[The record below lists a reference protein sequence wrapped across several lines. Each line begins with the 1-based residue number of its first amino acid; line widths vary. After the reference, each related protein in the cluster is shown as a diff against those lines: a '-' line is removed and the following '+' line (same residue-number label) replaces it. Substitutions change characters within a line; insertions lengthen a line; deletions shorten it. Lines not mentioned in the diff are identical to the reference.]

1 MGFPGRGCDERG
13 MRFLPFL
20 RANAPFLFAGF
31 MLSFLSGFGQTYFI
45 SVFAAEIRETNGL
58 GHGDWGALYAACT
71 MASAFVMLWSGALTD
86 RFRVRHLGTAV
97 LALLTLA
104 CLLMATGPTGWL
116 LPVAIFAL
124 RLFGQGM
131 VVQTAGVAMSRWFVA
146 SRGRALAVAALGFS
160 VGEVVMPLGFV
171 WLKSVLHWQSLWLVA
186 ALVIALSLPVIWR
199 LLRLERTPQSIAA
212 ENDAPGM
219 GNRHWTRGDM
229 LRHPLFWCVLPAL
242 IGPACFITAFFFQQV
257 HLAEVKGWSHLGL
270 VATFP
275 AYTAASVA
283 AMFAG
288 GWALDRWGTARL
300 MPVYILPLGLFFAVF
315 PLIDTLPFATLAM
328 AIMGLTSGAQLT
340 VSMAFWAEFYGT
352 RHLGAIRAT
361 VASAM
366 VLATAIGPALSGLL
380 IDGGYPL
387 PAQMPLYAAW
397 FMLASA
403 LLFWR
408 IRSDRSALPARA

>member
-1 MGFPGRGCDERG
+1 MS
-13 MRFLPFL
+13 FLSFL

-31 MLSFLSGFGQTYFI
+31 LLSFLSGFGQTYFI
-45 SVFAAEIRETNGL
+45 SVFAAEIRALNGL
-58 GHGDWGALYAACT
+58 GHGEWGALYAACT

-86 RFRVRHLGTAV
+86 RFRVRHLGSAV
-97 LALLTLA
+97 LALLALA

-116 LPVAIFAL
+116 LPLGIFAL

-131 VVQTAGVAMSRWFVA
+131 VVQTAGVAMARWFVA

-171 WLKSVLHWQSLWLVA
+171 WLKSLLHWQSLWLVA
-186 ALVIALSLPVIWR
+186 ALIIAASLPVIWR

-219 GNRHWTRGDM
+219 GNRHWTRGQM

-242 IGPACFITAFFFQQV
+242 IGPPCFITAFFFQQV

-270 VATFP
+270 VTTFP
-275 AYTAASVA
+275 AYTAASVT

-300 MPVYILPLGLFFAVF
+300 MPVYVLPLGLFFMLF
-315 PLIDTLPFATLAM
+315 PLIDSLSLAAPAM
-328 AIMGLTSGAQLT
+328 LIMGLTSGAQT
-340 VSMAFWAEFYGT
+340 TIPMAFWAEFYGT

-366 VLATAIGPALSGLL
+366 VLATAIGPAFSGLL
-380 IDGGYPL
+380 IDRGHSL
-387 PAQMPLYAAW
+387 PDQMPAYAGW
-397 FMLASA
+397 FVLAAA

-408 IRSDRSALPARA
+408 IRSDRSALPSRA

>member
-1 MGFPGRGCDERG
+1 
-13 MRFLPFL
+13 MRFSSFL

-31 MLSFLSGFGQTYFI
+31 LLSFLSGFGQTYFI
-45 SVFAAEIRETNGL
+45 SVFAAEIRALNGL
-58 GHGDWGALYAACT
+58 SHGAWGGLYAACT
-71 MASAFVMLWSGALTD
+71 VASACVMLWSGALTD

-97 LALLTLA
+97 LACLSLA
-104 CLLMATGPTGWL
+104 CLLMATGPQGWV
-116 LPVAIFAL
+116 LPLAIFAL

-131 VVQTAGVAMSRWFVA
+131 MVQTAGVAMARWFVA

-171 WLKSVLHWQSLWLVA
+171 SLKLFFHWQVLWVFAA
-186 ALVIALSLPVIWR
+186 ALIALAIPVMWH

-212 ENDAPGM
+212 ENDVAGM
-219 GNRHWTRGDM
+219 RARHWTRADM

-242 IGPACFITAFFFQQV
+242 VGPPCFITAFFFQQV
-257 HLAEVKGWSHLGL
+257 HLAEVKGWTHLSL

-275 AYTAASVA
+275 VYTGASVV

-300 MPVYILPLGLFFAVF
+300 MPIYVLPLAVFFAIF
-315 PLIDTLPFATLAM
+315 PMIDSITMAAAAM
-328 AIMGLTSGAQLT
+328 AVMGLTAGAQLT
-340 VSMAFWAEFYGT
+340 VPMAFWAEFYGT

-366 VLATAIGPALSGLL
+366 VLATAIGPALSGWM
-380 IDGGYPL
+380 IDAGHDL
-387 PAQMPLYAAW
+387 PEQMPIWALWFVFAAAI
-397 FMLASA
+397 LT
-403 LLFWR
+403 LG
-408 IRSDRSALPARA
+408 IRRSAGDLPVRP

>member
-1 MGFPGRGCDERG
+1 MGIPRPGCDERQ

-31 MLSFLSGFGQTYFI
+31 LLSFLSGFGQTYFI
-45 SVFAAEIRETNGL
+45 SIFAAEIRTLSGL

-71 MASAFVMLWSGALTD
+71 MASAVVMLWSGALTD
-86 RFRVRHLGTAV
+86 RFRVRHLGSAV

-104 CLLMATGPTGWL
+104 CLLMATGPSGWL
-116 LPVAIFAL
+116 LPVGIFAL

-131 VVQTAGVAMSRWFVA
+131 VVQTASVAMARWFVA
-146 SRGRALAVAALGFS
+146 SRGRALAIAALGFS
-160 VGEVVMPLGFV
+160 VGEVAMPLGFV
-171 WLKSVLHWQSLWLVA
+171 WMKSFLHWQTLWLIAAAIIVA
-186 ALVIALSLPVIWR
+186 CLPIIWR

-212 ENDAPGM
+212 ENDVAGM
-219 GNRHWTRGDM
+219 GHRHWSRGDM

-242 IGPACFITAFFFQQV
+242 IGPPCFITAFFFQQV

-275 AYTAASVA
+275 AYTAASVT

-288 GWALDRWGTARL
+288 GWALDKWGTARL
-300 MPVYILPLGLFFAVF
+300 MPVYVLPLGLCFAVF
-315 PLIDTLPFATLAM
+315 PLIDTLPIAALGM
-328 AIMGLTSGAQLT
+328 AVMGLTSGAQT
-340 VSMAFWAEFYGT
+340 TIPMAFWAEFYGT

-366 VLATAIGPALSGLL
+366 VLSTAIGPALSGFF
-380 IDGGYPL
+380 IDRGYDL
-387 PAQMPLYAAW
+387 PAQMPFFAGW
-397 FMLASA
+397 FVMASA
-403 LLFWR
+403 LVFWR
-408 IRSDRSALPARA
+408 LGIDRTALPARP

>member
-1 MGFPGRGCDERG
+1 MP
-13 MRFLPFL
+13 FLSFL

-31 MLSFLSGFGQTYFI
+31 LLSFLSGFGQTYFI
-45 SVFAAEIRETNGL
+45 SVFAAEIRALNGL
-58 GHGDWGALYAACT
+58 GHGEWGALYAACT

-86 RFRVRHLGTAV
+86 RFRVRHLGSVV
-97 LALLTLA
+97 LALLALA

-116 LPVAIFAL
+116 LPLGIFAL

-131 VVQTAGVAMSRWFVA
+131 VVQTAGVAMARWFVA
-146 SRGRALAVAALGFS
+146 SRGRALALAALGFS

-171 WLKSVLHWQSLWLVA
+171 WLKSLLHWQSLWLVA
-186 ALVIALSLPVIWR
+186 ALIIAASLPVIWR

-219 GNRHWTRGDM
+219 GNRHWTRGQM

-242 IGPACFITAFFFQQV
+242 IGPPCFITAFFFQQV

-275 AYTAASVA
+275 AYTAASVT

-300 MPVYILPLGLFFAVF
+300 MPVYVLPLGLFFMLF
-315 PLIDTLPFATLAM
+315 PLIDSLSLAAPAM
-328 AIMGLTSGAQLT
+328 LIMGLTSGAQT
-340 VSMAFWAEFYGT
+340 TIPMAFWAEFYGT

-380 IDGGYPL
+380 IDRGHSL
-387 PAQMPLYAAW
+387 PDQMPAYAGW
-397 FMLASA
+397 FVLAA
-403 LLFWR
+403 TLLFWR
-408 IRSDRSALPARA
+408 IRRDRAALPPRAQARA

>member
-1 MGFPGRGCDERG
+1 MA
-13 MRFLPFL
+13 FLAFL

-31 MLSFLSGFGQTYFI
+31 LLSFLSGFGQTYFI

-58 GHGDWGALYAACT
+58 THGQWGALYAACT
-71 MASAFVMLWSGALTD
+71 MASAFLMLWSGALTD

-97 LALLTLA
+97 MAALTLA
-104 CLLMATGPTGWL
+104 CLFMATGPTGWL
-116 LPVAIFAL
+116 LPLAIFAL

-131 VVQTAGVAMSRWFVA
+131 LVQTAGVAMSRWFVA
-146 SRGRALAVAALGFS
+146 SRGRAMAVAALGFS

-171 WLKSVLHWQSLWLVA
+171 ALKTLFHWQTLWIFA
-186 ALVIALSLPVIWR
+186 ALTIAACIPLMWH

-219 GNRHWTRGDM
+219 ANRHWTRADM

-242 IGPACFITAFFFQQV
+242 IGPPCFITAFFFQQV
-257 HLAEVKGWSHLGL
+257 HLAEVKGWTHLSL

-275 AYTAASVA
+275 AFTAASIA

-300 MPVYILPLGLFFAVF
+300 MPIYVLPLAAFFALF
-315 PLIDTLPFATLAM
+315 PMIDNVGTAFFAM

-340 VSMAFWAEFYGT
+340 IPMAFWAEFYGT
-352 RHLGAIRAT
+352 RHIGAIRAT
-361 VASAM
+361 IGAAM

-380 IDGGYPL
+380 IDAGHDL
-387 PAQMPLYAAW
+387 PEQMPFYAAW
-397 FMLASA
+397 FVAATAILT
-403 LLFWR
+403 LG
-408 IRSDRSALPARA
+408 IRRSARDLPVR

>member
-1 MGFPGRGCDERG
+1 MP
-13 MRFLPFL
+13 FLSFL

-31 MLSFLSGFGQTYFI
+31 LLSFLSGFGQTYFI
-45 SVFAAEIRETNGL
+45 SVFAAEIRALNGL
-58 GHGDWGALYAACT
+58 GHGEWGALYAACT

-86 RFRVRHLGTAV
+86 RFRVRHLGSAV
-97 LALLTLA
+97 LALLALA

-116 LPVAIFAL
+116 LPLGIFAL

-131 VVQTAGVAMSRWFVA
+131 VVQTAGVAMARWFVA

-171 WLKSVLHWQSLWLVA
+171 WLKSLLHWQSLWLVA
-186 ALVIALSLPVIWR
+186 ALIIAASLPVIWR

-219 GNRHWTRGDM
+219 GNRHWTRGQM
-229 LRHPLFWCVLPAL
+229 LRHPLFWCVLPTL
-242 IGPACFITAFFFQQV
+242 IGPPCFITAFFFQQV

-275 AYTAASVA
+275 AYTAASVT

-300 MPVYILPLGLFFAVF
+300 MPVYVLPLGLFFMLF
-315 PLIDTLPFATLAM
+315 PMIDSLSLAAPAM
-328 AIMGLTSGAQLT
+328 LIMGLTSGAQT
-340 VSMAFWAEFYGT
+340 TIPMAFWAEFYGT

-380 IDGGYPL
+380 IDRGHSL
-387 PAQMPLYAAW
+387 PDQMPAYAGW
-397 FMLASA
+397 FVLAAA

-408 IRSDRSALPARA
+408 IRSDRSALPSRA

>member
-1 MGFPGRGCDERG
+1 MV
-13 MRFLPFL
+13 FLAFL
-20 RANAPFLFAGF
+20 RANAPFLLAGF
-31 MLSFLSGFGQTYFI
+31 LLSFLSGFGQTYFI

-58 GHGDWGALYAACT
+58 THGQWGTLYAACT
-71 MASAFVMLWSGALTD
+71 MASAFLILWSGAFTD

-97 LALLTLA
+97 MAALALA

-131 VVQTAGVAMSRWFVA
+131 MVQTAGVAMSRWFVA

-160 VGEVVMPLGFV
+160 VGEVAMPLGFV
-171 WLKSVLHWQSLWLVA
+171 SLKALFHWQTLWLVA
-186 ALVIALSLPVIWR
+186 AALIAATIPLMWR
-199 LLRLERTPQSIAA
+199 LLRLERTPQSITA

-219 GNRHWTRGDM
+219 GKRHWTRADM

-242 IGPACFITAFFFQQV
+242 VGPPCFITAFFFQQV
-257 HLAEVKGWSHLGL
+257 HLAEVKGWSHLAL

-275 AYTAASVA
+275 AFTAASVT

-300 MPVYILPLGLFFAVF
+300 MPVYVLPLAVFFALF
-315 PLIDTLPFATLAM
+315 PLIDSVTSAALAM
-328 AIMGLTSGAQLT
+328 AVMGLSSGAQLT
-340 VSMAFWAEFYGT
+340 VPMAFWAEFYGT
-352 RHLGAIRAT
+352 RHIGAIRAT
-361 VASAM
+361 IGAAM

-380 IDGGYPL
+380 IDTGHDL
-387 PAQMPLYAAW
+387 PEQMPFFAMWFVLATAILTLGIRRAA
-397 FMLASA
+397 
-403 LLFWR
+403 R
-408 IRSDRSALPARA
+408 DLPAR

>member
-1 MGFPGRGCDERG
+1 MS
-13 MRFLPFL
+13 FLSFL

-31 MLSFLSGFGQTYFI
+31 LLSFLSGFGQTYFI
-45 SVFAAEIRETNGL
+45 SVFAAEIRALNGL
-58 GHGDWGALYAACT
+58 GHGEWGALYAACT

-86 RFRVRHLGTAV
+86 RFRVRHLGSAV
-97 LALLTLA
+97 LALLALA

-116 LPVAIFAL
+116 LPLGIFAL

-131 VVQTAGVAMSRWFVA
+131 VVQTAGVAMARWFVA

-171 WLKSVLHWQSLWLVA
+171 WLKSLLHWQSLWLVA
-186 ALVIALSLPVIWR
+186 ALIIAASLPVIWR

-219 GNRHWTRGDM
+219 GNRHWTRGQM
-229 LRHPLFWCVLPAL
+229 LRHPLFWCVLPTL
-242 IGPACFITAFFFQQV
+242 IGPPCFITAFFFQQV

-275 AYTAASVA
+275 AYTAASVT

-300 MPVYILPLGLFFAVF
+300 MPVYVLPLGLFFMLF
-315 PLIDTLPFATLAM
+315 PMIDSLSLAAPAM
-328 AIMGLTSGAQLT
+328 LIMGLTSGAQT
-340 VSMAFWAEFYGT
+340 TIPMAFWAEFYGT

-380 IDGGYPL
+380 IDRGHSL
-387 PAQMPLYAAW
+387 PDQMPAYAGW
-397 FMLASA
+397 FVLAAA

-408 IRSDRSALPARA
+408 IRSDRSALPSRA

>member
-1 MGFPGRGCDERG
+1 MP
-13 MRFLPFL
+13 FLSFL

-31 MLSFLSGFGQTYFI
+31 LLSFLSGFGQTYFI
-45 SVFAAEIRETNGL
+45 SVFAAEIRALNGL
-58 GHGDWGALYAACT
+58 GHGEWGALYAACT

-86 RFRVRHLGTAV
+86 RFRVRHLGSVV
-97 LALLTLA
+97 LALLALA

-116 LPVAIFAL
+116 LPLGIFAL

-131 VVQTAGVAMSRWFVA
+131 VVQTAGVAMARWFVA
-146 SRGRALAVAALGFS
+146 SRGRALALAALGFS

-171 WLKSVLHWQSLWLVA
+171 WLKSLLHWQSLWLVA
-186 ALVIALSLPVIWR
+186 ALIIAASLPVIWR

-219 GNRHWTRGDM
+219 GNRHWTRGQM

-242 IGPACFITAFFFQQV
+242 IGPPCFITAFFFQQV

-275 AYTAASVA
+275 AYTAASVT

-300 MPVYILPLGLFFAVF
+300 MPVYVLPLGLFFMLF
-315 PLIDTLPFATLAM
+315 PLIDSLSLAAPAM
-328 AIMGLTSGAQLT
+328 LIMGLTSGAQT
-340 VSMAFWAEFYGT
+340 TIPMAFWAEFYGT

-380 IDGGYPL
+380 IDRGHSL
-387 PAQMPLYAAW
+387 PDQMPAYAGW
-397 FMLASA
+397 FLFAAA

-408 IRSDRSALPARA
+408 IGRDRVALPPRMQARA

>member
-1 MGFPGRGCDERG
+1 MP
-13 MRFLPFL
+13 FLSFL

-31 MLSFLSGFGQTYFI
+31 LLSFLSGFGQTYFI
-45 SVFAAEIRETNGL
+45 SVFAAEIRALNGL
-58 GHGDWGALYAACT
+58 GHGEWGALYAACT

-86 RFRVRHLGTAV
+86 RFRVRHLGSAV
-97 LALLTLA
+97 LALLALA

-116 LPVAIFAL
+116 LPLGIFAL

-131 VVQTAGVAMSRWFVA
+131 VVQTAGVAMARWFVA

-171 WLKSVLHWQSLWLVA
+171 WLKSLLHWQGLWLVA
-186 ALVIALSLPVIWR
+186 ALIIAASLPVIWR

-219 GNRHWTRGDM
+219 GNRHWTRGQM

-242 IGPACFITAFFFQQV
+242 IGPPCFITAFFFQQV

-275 AYTAASVA
+275 AYTAASVT

-300 MPVYILPLGLFFAVF
+300 MPVYVLPLGLFFMLF
-315 PLIDTLPFATLAM
+315 PMIDSLSLAAPAM
-328 AIMGLTSGAQLT
+328 LIMGLTSGAQT
-340 VSMAFWAEFYGT
+340 TIPMAFWAEFYGT

-380 IDGGYPL
+380 IDRGHSL
-387 PAQMPLYAAW
+387 PDQMPAYAGW
-397 FMLASA
+397 FVLAAA

-408 IRSDRSALPARA
+408 IRSDRAALPARRQARA